1 MQCSFAAA
9 APREGAAAA
18 RGAAARTFDAPL
30 QLLGPC
36 STVRHCLTACVSVP
50 QAPAQPVSPR
60 AGSCK
65 VAAQC
70 GIKWR
75 PCDGGLT
82 QDGGFGTPLAALEGA
97 LQAAAWLA
105 CASHAAPLNTQLVQ
119 VPAYASGAGTA
130 PAWALAAPDGAA
142 ALLEDS
148 GAAAAR
154 CSGLRFLSTHAAHTP
169 ASEAHARAC
178 TGQAAASH
186 VLYEIAWQA
195 AGPAGT
201 AGGPPGPAWV
211 VRAPGGALTR
221 ARGTL
226 HEPVQATMHAL
237 AVLQTAASGRA
248 ALQARVHTCCA
259 LDCMRPT
266 SKVRFFRGSM
276 LTEPCHVKAMQRL
289 QQTTRDDMLRP
300 RLL

>member
-1 MQCSFAAA
+1 M
-9 APREGAAAA
+9 
-18 RGAAARTFDAPL
+18 
-30 QLLGPC
+30 
-36 STVRHCLTACVSVP
+36 
-50 QAPAQPVSPR
+50 
-60 AGSCK
+60 
-65 VAAQC
+65 
-70 GIKWR
+70 
-75 PCDGGLT
+75 
-82 QDGGFGTPLAALEGA
+82 
-97 LQAAAWLA
+97 
-105 CASHAAPLNTQLVQ
+105 
-119 VPAYASGAGTA
+119 
-130 PAWALAAPDGAA
+130 
-142 ALLEDS
+142 
-148 GAAAAR
+148 
-154 CSGLRFLSTHAAHTP
+154 
-169 ASEAHARAC
+169 
-178 TGQAAASH
+178 
-186 VLYEIAWQA
+186 LYEIAWQA

-201 AGGPPGPAWV
+201 ADGPPGPAWV